1 MGRLPDADN
10 ERLLAHP
17 LPSLQWAL
25 YDTRRIIDEPVAIF
39 ADRGA
44 AMFCNSELYSG
55 TCELR
60 EIKLFSDRMPVAE
73 RIPAGEAPAVQ
84 PNTEE

>member
-1 MGRLPDADN
+1 MGQLSEADN

-17 LPSLQWAL
+17 LPTLQWAL
-25 YDTRRIIDEPVAIF
+25 YDTLKKSDEPIAIF

-44 AMFCNSELYSG
+44 AMFCNSELYGG

-60 EIKLFSDRMPVAE
+60 EIKLFSDRMPVADP
-73 RIPAGEAPAVQ
+73 IPAKWRSD
-84 PNTEE
+84 T